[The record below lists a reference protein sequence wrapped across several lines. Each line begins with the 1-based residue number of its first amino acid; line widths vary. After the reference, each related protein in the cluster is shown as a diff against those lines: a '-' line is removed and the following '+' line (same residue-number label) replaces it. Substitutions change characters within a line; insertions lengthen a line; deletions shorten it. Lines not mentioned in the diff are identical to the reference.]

1 MLYEMAMNS
10 FSFLLQGRLREIE
23 KGSVSD
29 VETEK
34 KMKEDEGKYLVLL

>member
-10 FSFLLQGRLREIE
+10 FFLLHGRLREIE